1 MVSLPAAAAA
11 AKCCCLF
18 VSHGYTLFLPL
29 PLSTLPLAGCLHCV
43 CATLHLWPT
52 TISVFRFVCTIYA
65 QQSKEYERGRER
77 ERVRGDGEKST
88 RPLAVHSVRWLAKK
102 LCIFFEFLSQK
113 ACVLVSV
120 SVSLSVSVRIL
131 ATVATTK
138 TMSMYPYVYTHTYLY
153 TYAHSHTHSHS
164 QLHLQ

>member
-1 MVSLPAAAAA
+1 MLLLICISWIHVAPPPYP
-11 AKCCCLF
+11 CPHF
-18 VSHGYTLFLPL
+18 PL
-29 PLSTLPLAGCLHCV
+29 RGVCIVCV
-43 CATLHLWPT
+43 RRYIFGPQP
-52 TISVFRFVCTIYA
+52 FRFFGLFA
-65 QQSKEYERGRER
+65 QFMRNSRKSMREGERER
-77 ERVRGDGEKST
+77 EGRRGEGEEST

-138 TMSMYPYVYTHTYLY
+138 TMSMYPYVYTHTFLH
-153 TYAHSHTHSHS
+153 TYAHSHTCTHTLTHSYTCNDTS
-164 QLHLQ
+164 